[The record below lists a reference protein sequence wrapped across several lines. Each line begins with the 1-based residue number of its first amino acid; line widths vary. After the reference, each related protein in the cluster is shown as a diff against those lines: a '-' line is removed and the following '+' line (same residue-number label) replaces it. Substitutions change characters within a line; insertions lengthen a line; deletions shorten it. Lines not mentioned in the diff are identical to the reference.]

1 MGRSLWRIPGPS
13 AQLTG
18 ASTQSRE
25 GVFQSRGCSYVGGV
39 EKVPVPVDHLDC
51 PPPVTIHDF
60 TDADAILQQRRSR
73 EMLQI
78 VQPQP
83 GYACRAACILERPR
97 HGVGVVGAFRGRVGG
112 EDIAIR
118 EILVPQVGALASER
132 FSVIL
137 QQSHRLWSEC
147 DATDVTGLRSLH
159 LDAVEVF
166 EAYFFRPLESR
177 PRTRGVV
184 TLGHHA
190 AECALAPA
198 TPLLDRPLSWMA
210 KTDARSAGVVQRPR
224 ERARS
229 SGFQSEVF
237 TFGVELDLYPLI
249 SKAPTG

>member
-1 MGRSLWRIPGPS
+1 MADTG
-13 AQLTG
+13 AFTQLTG

-112 EDIAIR
+112 EDIGSSGDPRPAGPGSR
-118 EILVPQVGALASER
+118 VRALFGDPSAEPPFVVRVRCNGRHRSSFPSLGCSGRSSRRTSSGRSNPDHERVESSRWVTTLLNVPWHLRRPSSTALCPG
-132 FSVIL
+132 
-137 QQSHRLWSEC
+137 W
-147 DATDVTGLRSLH
+147 
-159 LDAVEVF
+159 
-166 EAYFFRPLESR
+166 
-177 PRTRGVV
+177 PRQR
-184 TLGHHA
+184 
-190 AECALAPA
+190 
-198 TPLLDRPLSWMA
+198 
-210 KTDARSAGVVQRPR
+210 ARSAGVVQRPR